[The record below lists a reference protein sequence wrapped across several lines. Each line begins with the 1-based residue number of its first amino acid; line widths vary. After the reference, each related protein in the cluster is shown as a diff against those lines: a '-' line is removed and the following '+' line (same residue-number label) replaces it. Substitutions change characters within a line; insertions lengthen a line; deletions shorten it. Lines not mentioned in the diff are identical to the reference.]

1 MAYVIVKNEQRQ
13 ADERRVAETFGAN
26 MSSAEKRELVEHV
39 AARSR
44 EVYAELKHMEAR

>member
-13 ADERRVAETFGAN
+13 ADERRVAQTFGAN
-26 MSSAEKRELVEHV
+26 MAKAESRELVEHV

-44 EVYAELKHMEAR
+44 EAYAELKHMEDR